1 MTAGLLHFA
10 RPWWLLALLP
20 LAGLVWHVWRTPHVA
35 ASAWKQLVDA
45 HLLPHLLTDAAP
57 GERRLGL
64 SVLAAGLAIA
74 VLALAGP
81 TRDAAERTLQRAA
94 LRVIVVALSPDA
106 ASHLERIKA
115 KAASLLRA
123 LPAGETALI
132 VYADEPYL
140 VVPPTTDVEVVARF
154 IPELAIDAMPVP
166 GNRPDRAVGMASA
179 LFQRNAPARTHT
191 LIWLAADAAAPVRAL
206 DGRSDVRMWM
216 LHGGSTEEP
225 SLSHAVQRTGGQ
237 LVRMQDDDS
246 DVRRL
251 ASALSFEESR
261 AAPPEGHRQDVGYLL
276 LPLLLPLAVL
286 AFRRGVLMLAAT
298 VLCAGLLAPPSA
310 HALNLADVIA
320 GRLLLAGKADAAA
333 ADAAAAGFSDT
344 DWRAVAHYRAGRFE
358 EAARLLEGR
367 NDPDALYNRGNAL
380 AKQGRLLE
388 ALGSYEASLAQRP
401 ADADT
406 LHNRDLVRRLLN
418 QQNRQGG
425 KANQSPQSESA
436 RDADRVAEQWLRGV
450 PDEPQSLLR
459 RKLALE
465 HQQRAA
471 GKVEK
476 PW

>member
-1 MTAGLLHFA
+1 
-10 RPWWLLALLP
+10 
-20 LAGLVWHVWRTPHVA
+20 
-35 ASAWKQLVDA
+35 
-45 HLLPHLLTDAAP
+45 
-57 GERRLGL
+57 
-64 SVLAAGLAIA
+64 
-74 VLALAGP
+74 
-81 TRDAAERTLQRAA
+81 
-94 LRVIVVALSPDA
+94 
-106 ASHLERIKA
+106 
-115 KAASLLRA
+115 
-123 LPAGETALI
+123 
-132 VYADEPYL
+132 
-140 VVPPTTDVEVVARF
+140 
-154 IPELAIDAMPVP
+154 
-166 GNRPDRAVGMASA
+166 
-179 LFQRNAPARTHT
+179 
-191 LIWLAADAAAPVRAL
+191 
-206 DGRSDVRMWM
+206 
-216 LHGGSTEEP
+216 
-225 SLSHAVQRTGGQ
+225 
-237 LVRMQDDDS
+237 MQDDDS

-261 AAPPEGHRQDVGYLL
+261 ATPPEGHRQDVGYLL
-276 LPLLLPLAVL
+276 LPVLLPLAVL

-333 ADAAAAGFSDT
+333 ADAAAAGFSDP

-380 AKQGRLLE
+380 AKQGRLIE

-406 LHNRDLVRRLLN
+406 LHNRDLVRRLLS

-471 GKVEK
+471 GKMEK